1 LHKFIVFYLFLFFI
15 YPLFSDEY
23 HNVNGFFGERASGMG
38 GAFSAISDDASG
50 AFYNPAGLSFI
61 ANTNYTINASTYQS
75 KKLDNQNYFGPGLNY
90 TQTSR
95 NYLPNFVGFVEKS
108 DYFTYGFTIATRVQE
123 TFDQSDRANNPQ
135 YLRRSS
141 QVDIAIVRD
150 NMNILAGPS
159 ASLLLNDKLSIG
171 ITSYLDYTST
181 RLISSVTEN
190 TYTNSVTTNF
200 SHESKKTYAL
210 TPILGIQYMPKPKFS
225 LGGSIRRNYIFN
237 GEVDSKIN
245 STSTGNTASSIY
257 QGSNKFA
264 SEIRPDDIYIKSPLT
279 YKLPEVYEIRGGLAY
294 FINSHLTVSGDL
306 IYTSGYKMYKTDQ
319 EYSVKN
325 RKLFTTDPLE
335 NEFTREHTLNY
346 AFGFEI
352 YITDKIILRM
362 GSFSNMSNAKKIK
375 WLDEASLSYLRNL
388 NGGNFQIP
396 LGSNATYT
404 LGEKR
409 TQYINLRGYSIGVGY
424 ETHTNSFSVS
434 LVYQAGQGISAL
446 DKFQLPTTTIY
457 TDVSIYLTGSSRY

>member
-1 LHKFIVFYLFLFFI
+1 
-15 YPLFSDEY
+15 
-23 HNVNGFFGERASGMG
+23 
-38 GAFSAISDDASG
+38 
-50 AFYNPAGLSFI
+50 
-61 ANTNYTINASTYQS
+61 
-75 KKLDNQNYFGPGLNY
+75 
-90 TQTSR
+90 
-95 NYLPNFVGFVEKS
+95 
-108 DYFTYGFTIATRVQE
+108 
-123 TFDQSDRANNPQ
+123 
-135 YLRRSS
+135 
-141 QVDIAIVRD
+141 
-150 NMNILAGPS
+150 
-159 ASLLLNDKLSIG
+159 
-171 ITSYLDYTST
+171 
-181 RLISSVTEN
+181 VTEN

-225 LGGSIRRNYIFN
+225 LGGSIRRNFIFN

-294 FINSHLTVSGDL
+294 FINSHLTISGDL
-306 IYTSGYKMYKTDQ
+306 IYTSGYKMLKSDQ

-424 ETHTNSFSVS
+424 ENSTNSFSVS
-434 LVYQAGQGISAL
+434 MVYQAGQGISVL
-446 DKFQLPTTTIY
+446 DRFQLPTTTIY